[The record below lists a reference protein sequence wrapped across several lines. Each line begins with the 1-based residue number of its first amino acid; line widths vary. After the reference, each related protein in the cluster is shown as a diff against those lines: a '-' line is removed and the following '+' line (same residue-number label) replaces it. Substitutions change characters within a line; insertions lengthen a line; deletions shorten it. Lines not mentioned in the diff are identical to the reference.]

1 MTKIFLKLK
10 ALFGNFAK
18 DNYGL
23 ELQKYILIHNPKHHS
38 DIDKL
43 TMEFNNLIARS
54 RIV

>member
-1 MTKIFLKLK
+1 MTKFFLKVK
-10 ALFGNFAK
+10 TLFGNFSK
-18 DNYGL
+18 DNYGS
-23 ELQKYILIHNPKHHS
+23 ELQKYILSHNPKHHS